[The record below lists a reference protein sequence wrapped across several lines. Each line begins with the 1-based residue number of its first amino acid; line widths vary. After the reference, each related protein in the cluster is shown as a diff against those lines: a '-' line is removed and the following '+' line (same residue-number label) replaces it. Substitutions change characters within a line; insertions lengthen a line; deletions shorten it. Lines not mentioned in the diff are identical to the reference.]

1 MLVGYVSDERY
12 MAIPDCTLLFEQGP
26 TVVQTRSAANGA
38 VYAELPPGTYNV
50 ALSNPGYGAK
60 RVWMEVKPDRP
71 YHFRLLTD
79 CLLGYAWPKCVRS
92 GERSEFRV
100 HSPEAFKL
108 SLWRY
113 GWKKTLVRPI
123 GWFDEHGPRTTV
135 QITPDQDYTQTG
147 VQWNKFGYSSPNH
160 KQFVTAPECS
170 GL

>member
-12 MAIPDCTLLFEQGP
+12 MAVPDCTLLFEQGP

-79 CLLGYAWPKCVRS
+79 CLLGYAWPKCWNAYV
-92 GERSEFRV
+92 
-100 HSPEAFKL
+100 
-108 SLWRY
+108 
-113 GWKKTLVRPI
+113 
-123 GWFDEHGPRTTV
+123 PR
-135 QITPDQDYTQTG
+135 
-147 VQWNKFGYSSPNH
+147 SSPQRLSTPEPA
-160 KQFVTAPECS
+160 KAPHS
-170 GL
+170 GLPFP